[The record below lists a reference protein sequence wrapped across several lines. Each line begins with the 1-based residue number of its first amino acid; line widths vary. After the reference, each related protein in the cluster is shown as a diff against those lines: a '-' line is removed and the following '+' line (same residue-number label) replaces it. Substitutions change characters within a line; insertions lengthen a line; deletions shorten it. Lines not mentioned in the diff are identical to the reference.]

1 MADGGGTLF
10 VVSAPSGAG
19 KGTLIRRALD
29 ELDGI
34 AFSVSWTTRAPRPG
48 ERDGVDYHFCDEA
61 TFREKVRRGDFLE
74 WAEVHGHLYGTG
86 RAEVEERLARGL
98 DVLLDIDVQGAAQVR
113 ASGFPAAFVFILP
126 PSPEVLSAR
135 LRGRG
140 TESEESLRR
149 RLADAREEVP
159 RWREFDWLVLNDDL
173 EDAVREFVGVFRAVR
188 ASRERRGA
196 LAARIEA
203 AFREWTP

>member
-1 MADGGGTLF
+1 MANGGGTLF

-19 KGTLIRRALD
+19 KGTLIRRLFA
-29 ELDGI
+29 EVPGI

-48 ERDGVDYHFCDEA
+48 EREGVDYHFCDEE
-61 TFREKVRRGDFLE
+61 TFREKVRRGEFLE

-86 RAEVEERLARGL
+86 RAEVEERLAAGM
-98 DVLLDIDVQGAAQVR
+98 DVLLDIDVQGAARVR
-113 ASGFPAAFVFILP
+113 ASGFPATFVFILP
-126 PSPEVLSAR
+126 PSPEVLADR

-140 TESEESLRR
+140 TESAGSLAR
-149 RLADAREEVP
+149 RLADARAEIP

-173 EDAVREFVGVFRAVR
+173 EEASREFVAVFRAAR
-188 ASRERRGA
+188 ASRERRA
-196 LAARIEA
+196 DLAARIEA

>member
-1 MADGGGTLF
+1 MAESGTLF

-19 KGTLIRRALD
+19 KGTLIRRLLE

-34 AFSVSWTTRAPRPG
+34 VFSVSWTTRAPRPG
-48 ERDGVDYHFCDEA
+48 ERDGVDYHFCDET
-61 TFREKVRRGDFLE
+61 TFREKVRRGEFLE
-74 WAEVHGHLYGTG
+74 WAEVHGHLYGTE
-86 RAEVEERLARGL
+86 RAQVEARLAEGL

-113 ASGFPAAFVFILP
+113 ASGFPATFVFILP
-126 PSPEVLSAR
+126 PSPEVLAER

-140 TESEESLRR
+140 TESEESLRL
-149 RLADAREEVP
+149 RLADARDEVP

-173 EDAVREFVGVFRAVR
+173 AEATREFVAVFRAVR
-188 ASRERRGA
+188 ASRERRAG

-203 AFREWTP
+203 AFREWSP

>member
-19 KGTLIRRALD
+19 KGTLIRRLLG

-34 AFSVSWTTRAPRPG
+34 VFSVSWTTRAPRPG

-61 TFREKVRRGDFLE
+61 TFREKVRRGEFLE

-86 RAEVEERLARGL
+86 RAEVEARLAEGL

-113 ASGFPAAFVFILP
+113 ASGFPATFVFILP
-126 PSPEVLSAR
+126 PSPEVLAAR

-149 RLADAREEVP
+149 RLADARDEMP
-159 RWREFDWLVLNDDL
+159 HWREFDWLVLNDDL
-173 EDAVREFVGVFRAVR
+173 AEATREFVAVFRAVR
-188 ASRERRGA
+188 ASRERRA
-196 LAARIEA
+196 ELAARIEA

>member
-1 MADGGGTLF
+1 MAEGGTLF

-19 KGTLIRRALD
+19 KGTLIRRLLE

-34 AFSVSWTTRAPRPG
+34 VFSVSWTTRAPRPG
-48 ERDGVDYHFCDEA
+48 ERDGVDYHFCDET
-61 TFREKVRRGDFLE
+61 TFREKVRRGEFLE
-74 WAEVHGHLYGTG
+74 WAEVHGHLYGTE
-86 RAEVEERLARGL
+86 RAQVEARLAEGL

-113 ASGFPAAFVFILP
+113 ASGFPATFVFILP
-126 PSPEVLSAR
+126 PSPEVLAER

-140 TESEESLRR
+140 TESEESLRL
-149 RLADAREEVP
+149 RLADARDEVP

-173 EDAVREFVGVFRAVR
+173 AEATREFVAVFRAVR
-188 ASRERRGA
+188 ASRERRAG

-203 AFREWTP
+203 AFREWSP